1 VVIWDPV
8 SQWTV
13 SAGDLHM
20 ATDYTPYEG
29 MELTGRP
36 VTVVVGGQVVAHDRR
51 LVDATPAGRHLPA
64 QRLSLTPS
72 LSSRVPLASQEDSA
86 K

>member
-1 VVIWDPV
+1 
-8 SQWTV
+8 
-13 SAGDLHM
+13 M

-36 VTVVVGGQVVAHDRR
+36 VTVVVGGRVVAHDGR

-72 LSSRVPLASQEDSA
+72 LSSRVPLASREDAA

>member
-1 VVIWDPV
+1 VIWDPA

-29 MELTGRP
+29 MELTG
-36 VTVVVGGQVVAHDRR
+36 GGHGGRRGRVVAHDGR

-72 LSSRVPLASQEDSA
+72 LSSRVPLSVREDA
-86 K
+86 AR